1 MSKLIILDQPNARLD
16 ASGAAALTATLAR
29 LGEAGTTTVLI
40 SHHPQAL
47 QLADKVPVL
56 EGGTVRQLA
65 PRDGVLPTLLRPT
78 RAA

>member
-1 MSKLIILDQPNARLD
+1 MPKLIIPDEPNAHLD
-16 ASGAAALTATLAR
+16 GSGAAALTATLASLR
-29 LGEAGTTTVLI
+29 EAGTTTILI

-65 PRDGVLPTLLRPT
+65 PRDGILPTLLRPT